1 MYITKEKFKEIKAKH
16 NNLDVSDFP
25 DEGEEDKAAEKE
37 AELEKLVASPGWRA
51 VW

>member
-1 MYITKEKFKEIKAKH
+1 MYITNEKFKEIKAKH
-16 NNLDVSDFP
+16 NTLLVLEGDV
-25 DEGEEDKAAEKE
+25 DEAAEKE